1 MVIVA
6 AILVFLIVALAIF
19 GIGSFL
25 DQRSA
30 QARLLRDRLA
40 SVQKSAER
48 QPSEELA
55 LLRDEMLSQIP
66 ALDNLLRRSERM
78 TNLQNFLEQANLR
91 VRAGNLLLFCVVSAL
106 LMGGVAMFLAGSLP
120 PNQALLF
127 VIVGIVVG
135 GFVPYSYASYR
146 RTKRFQKFE
155 ELFPD
160 AIDTLARA
168 VRAGHAF
175 TTALELIAS
184 EIAEPVASEFR
195 KLFEEQKF
203 GLPVRDALL
212 NLTERMPLVDVKFFV
227 TAVMLQRE
235 TGGNLAEILDNLSY
249 VIRERFKIMRQV
261 RVYTAQGRLTMMLLM
276 GLPPVIVV
284 IMLLT
289 SPMFIRPLFADPIG
303 HTLVVSGI
311 VLQTIG
317 YFVIRKIIQIQ
328 V

>member
-1 MVIVA
+1 MLALI
-6 AILVFLIVALAIF
+6 AILVFVVVALGVFAVA
-19 GIGSFL
+19 SL
-25 DQRSA
+25 MDQRSA
-30 QARLLRDRLA
+30 QARLLRERLA
-40 SVQKSAER
+40 TVQEAAER

-55 LLRDEMLSQIP
+55 LLRDEMLSKIP
-66 ALDNLLRRSERM
+66 ALDNLLRRSSRIS
-78 TNLQNFLEQANLR
+78 NLQPFLEQANLKI
-91 VRAGNLLLFCVVSAL
+91 RAGNILILCAVSAL
-106 LMGGVAMFLAGSLP
+106 ALGGMGLIMARSLP
-120 PNQALLF
+120 PNQALVFAF
-127 VIVGIVVG
+127 VGVVLG
-135 GFVPYSYASYR
+135 SLLPYSYASYR
-146 RTKRFQKFE
+146 RNKRFQKFE
-155 ELFPD
+155 EIFPE

-175 TTALELIAS
+175 TTALELIANELS
-184 EIAEPVASEFR
+184 EPVASEFR

-203 GLPVRDALL
+203 GLPVRDALM
-212 NLTERMPLVDVKFFV
+212 NLAERMPLVDVKFFV

-284 IMLLT
+284 TMLLT

-303 HTLVVSGI
+303 HTLVVAGI
-311 VLQTIG
+311 VLQTLG